1 MTDERPDETRADTAL
16 DREIE
21 ELLAV
26 EPSPEFLA
34 RIRARVA
41 AEPEPGSWQHGWWWL
56 AAGAT
61 AVGVLAVAVA
71 VSRPGP
77 PEETRDPPRVADVAP
92 AGDARLSVPTV
103 TLPPGPEDVASPAAP
118 PPPPQPIL
126 DDPAATAPP
135 EPAPVS
141 APAAPA
147 ATGPPQFARVVIS
160 QSEAAALRQLFT
172 QVSDGRLAVPA
183 PVEPSGPAAPPE
195 PPAEVTIPPVIIEPV
210 TLALIEGALQ

>member
-1 MTDERPDETRADTAL
+1 MTDERPDETRANPAL

-21 ELLAV
+21 ALLAV

-61 AVGVLAVAVA
+61 GVGVLVVAVA
-71 VSRPGP
+71 VSRPVQ
-77 PEETRDPPRVADVAP
+77 PEETRDPRVADVAP

-103 TLPPGPEDVASPAAP
+103 TLPPGPEDVASPTAP
-118 PPPPQPIL
+118 PAPPQPIL

-147 ATGPPQFARVVIS
+147 GTGPPQFARVVIS

-172 QVSDGRLAVPA
+172 RVSDGRLAMPV
-183 PVEPSGPAAPPE
+183 PVERFGPAAPLE